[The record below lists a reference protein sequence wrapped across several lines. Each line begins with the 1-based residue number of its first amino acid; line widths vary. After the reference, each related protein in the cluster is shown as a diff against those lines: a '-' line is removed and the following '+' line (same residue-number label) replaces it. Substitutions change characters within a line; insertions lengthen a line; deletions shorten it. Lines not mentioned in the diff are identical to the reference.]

1 MCKIGIMGGTF
12 NPIHIGHLLLAE
24 CAMEEA
30 GLEEVWLIP
39 AGYPYQKSKDNILP
53 GSERLYMAERAIR
66 GNSKMRCLDLEINR
80 KGFTYTCETLE
91 E

>member
-39 AGYPYQKSKDNILP
+39 AGYPYQKSKDN
-53 GSERLYMAERAIR
+53 
-66 GNSKMRCLDLEINR
+66 
-80 KGFTYTCETLE
+80 FTKNL
-91 E
+91 